1 MDRHRPISPATT
13 REANCLTRRAFY
25 FTMEMV
31 ENRENM
37 KAKIFN
43 VITVLALCVAVQ
55 TSAQTT
61 CQYVTIAANGDY
73 AVQTNQIITL
83 VGYDWYGR
91 PAIYGSLP
99 NGTNTMMAP
108 CFLPTSAYSNG
119 NPTGVVPTQ
128 LTQIFTGLTNVS
140 VKNTWLYGGAS
151 GYSPG
156 YYSGASATFKIE
168 TPATT
173 TVISNYVP
181 ADAIVIPASAT
192 GNAQIIL
199 ESSPDLVNWTAANP
213 GTYGPSA
220 GTNRFFR
227 VRAAMTP

>member
-1 MDRHRPISPATT
+1 
-13 REANCLTRRAFY
+13 
-25 FTMEMV
+25 MV
-31 ENRENM
+31 EYRENM
-37 KAKIFN
+37 KAKIFK
-43 VITVLALCVAVQ
+43 VISVLALCVAVQ
-55 TSAQTT
+55 ASAQTT
-61 CQYVTIAANGDY
+61 CQYVTIQANGGY

-91 PAIYGSLP
+91 PAIYGSFP

-108 CFLPTSAYSNG
+108 CFLPPTYFFASG
-119 NPTGVVPTQ
+119 NPTGVVAITS
-128 LTQIFTGLTNVS
+128 TQIFTGLTNIS
-140 VKNTWLYGGAS
+140 VNNTWLYGGAS
-151 GYSPG
+151 GYSPANYG
-156 YYSGASATFKIE
+156 GASATFKIE
-168 TPATT
+168 TPVIA

-213 GTYGPSA
+213 GTYGPST

-227 VRAAMTP
+227 VRAAITP